1 MTVHAQKSHQNRY
14 IQGSLSWPFEITKT
28 IKVSLKSFPHHF
40 DIYVKYVLLADQLT
54 MYV

>member
-14 IQGSLSWPFEITKT
+14 SQGSLSWPFEITKT
-28 IKVSLKSFPHHF
+28 IKISLKSFPHQIKIF
-40 DIYVKYVLLADQLT
+40 VKYVLLADQLT